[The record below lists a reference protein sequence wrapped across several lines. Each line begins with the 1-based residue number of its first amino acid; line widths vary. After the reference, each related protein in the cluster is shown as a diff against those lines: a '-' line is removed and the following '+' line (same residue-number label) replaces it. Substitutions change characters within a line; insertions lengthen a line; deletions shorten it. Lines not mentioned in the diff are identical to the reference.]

1 MSIRRNFSA
10 VLGAALLGLSAA
22 GAQAADTGRAPVLI
36 ELFTS
41 ESCSSCPPA
50 EAYLSTLARQPGI
63 LALSYHVDYWNDLG
77 WVDRYSAPE
86 FTRRQQDYA
95 RQRGFGVYT
104 PQMVINGVADA
115 AGSRGAEIKQAL
127 QASSSTLSLPVQLK
141 REGDQAQIQIDPAGE
156 PATGAR
162 LLLLSFDP
170 QVTTPIRSGENR
182 GRTVSSYNV
191 VRSLRSIGDWNGGA
205 VSRREP
211 LSAADRGE
219 RLALLVQ
226 GRDGRVLGAAFSDP

>member
-1 MSIRRNFSA
+1 MSIQTKLSA
-10 VLGAALLGLSAA
+10 ALGAVLLGLSGGWAHAA
-22 GAQAADTGRAPVLI
+22 EGVGNPVLI

-50 EAYLSTLARQPGI
+50 EAYLGTLAKQPGV

-77 WVDRYSAPE
+77 WIDRYSAPE

-115 AGSRGAEIKQAL
+115 AGSRGAEINRAL
-127 QASSSTLSLPVQLK
+127 HASSSALSLPVQL
-141 REGDQAQIQIDPAGE
+141 RRDGETAHIQIDAGADAPA
-156 PATGAR
+156 GAR

-170 QVTTPIRSGENR
+170 QITTPIRSGENR

-191 VRSLRSIGDWNGGA
+191 VRSLRSIGTWNGAA
-205 VSRREP
+205 VSRVEP

-226 GRDGRVLGAAFSDP
+226 GRDGQVLGAAFSSP